1 MLLALHEC
9 SLQHVNVM
17 FVYHQILTRFAYI
30 KELSPKRRRRVSAKI
45 LLFHQLENEL
55 NVLCDLF
62 HMLQFFYRENLKGPS
77 FVKVFLLF
85 ETLMARCTSVR
96 HCKHVMGSSP
106 VLAIFHTYC
115 HSICKLT
122 YGSWAN
128 PKINHFKFPN
138 MREHFQF
145 PNHLLNGCL
154 RQANILTAG
163 DKKEHEIR

>member
-1 MLLALHEC
+1 VLLALHEC

-62 HMLQFFYRENLKGPS
+62 HMLQFFYRENLEDPS
-77 FVKVFLLF
+77 SDKVFLLF
-85 ETLMARCTSVR
+85 ETLMARCTSLQAR
-96 HCKHVMGSSP
+96 HGLMASP
-106 VLAIFHTYC
+106 ILAIFHTYC

-122 YGSWAN
+122 YGS
-128 PKINHFKFPN
+128 
-138 MREHFQF
+138 
-145 PNHLLNGCL
+145 
-154 RQANILTAG
+154 
-163 DKKEHEIR
+163 

>member
-85 ETLMARCTSVR
+85 ETLMARCTSLQAR
-96 HCKHVMGSSP
+96 HGLMASP
-106 VLAIFHTYC
+106 ILAIFHTYC

-122 YGSWAN
+122 YGS
-128 PKINHFKFPN
+128 
-138 MREHFQF
+138 
-145 PNHLLNGCL
+145 
-154 RQANILTAG
+154 
-163 DKKEHEIR
+163 

>member
-62 HMLQFFYRENLKGPS
+62 HMLQFFYRENLKDPS

-85 ETLMARCTSVR
+85 ETLMARCTSLQAR
-96 HCKHVMGSSP
+96 HGLMASP
-106 VLAIFHTYC
+106 ILAIFHTYC

-122 YGSWAN
+122 YGS
-128 PKINHFKFPN
+128 
-138 MREHFQF
+138 
-145 PNHLLNGCL
+145 
-154 RQANILTAG
+154 
-163 DKKEHEIR
+163 

>member
-17 FVYHQILTRFAYI
+17 FVYHQILTHFAYI

-85 ETLMARCTSVR
+85 ETLMARCTSLQAR
-96 HCKHVMGSSP
+96 HGLMASP
-106 VLAIFHTYC
+106 ILAIFHSYC

-122 YGSWAN
+122 YGS
-128 PKINHFKFPN
+128 
-138 MREHFQF
+138 
-145 PNHLLNGCL
+145 
-154 RQANILTAG
+154 
-163 DKKEHEIR
+163 

>member
-85 ETLMARCTSVR
+85 ETLMARCTSLQAR
-96 HCKHVMGSSP
+96 HGLMASP

-122 YGSWAN
+122 YGS
-128 PKINHFKFPN
+128 
-138 MREHFQF
+138 
-145 PNHLLNGCL
+145 
-154 RQANILTAG
+154 
-163 DKKEHEIR
+163 